1 MINQFASSVRHK
13 PFENEIDKARVLGF
27 IRALRI
33 ALGDG
38 VVDQQ
43 PVDTVVES
51 IELDDVQIKA
61 NVTGV
66 KDARDAM
73 KRRK

>member
-1 MINQFASSVRHK
+1 
-13 PFENEIDKARVLGF
+13 VLGF